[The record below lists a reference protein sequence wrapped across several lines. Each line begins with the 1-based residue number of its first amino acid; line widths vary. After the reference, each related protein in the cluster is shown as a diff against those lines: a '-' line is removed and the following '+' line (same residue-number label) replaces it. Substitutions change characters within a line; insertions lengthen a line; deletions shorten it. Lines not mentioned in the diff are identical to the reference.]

1 MGRQNVSSEKK
12 IKIQTIRMAIME
24 SINETNRFIFKSM
37 AESTI
42 IKLEDNIDRRL
53 RYYIK

>member
-1 MGRQNVSSEKK
+1 MGLQNGASEKT

-24 SINETNRFIFKSM
+24 SINETNRFIFKSLPD
-37 AESTI
+37 STI